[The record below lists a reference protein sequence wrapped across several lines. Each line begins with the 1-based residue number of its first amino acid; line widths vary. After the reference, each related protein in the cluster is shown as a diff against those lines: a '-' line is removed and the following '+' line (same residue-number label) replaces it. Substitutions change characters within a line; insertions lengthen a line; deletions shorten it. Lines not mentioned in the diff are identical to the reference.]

1 MTGKYMK
8 SNKSKQKDIISDNK
22 IFGWIALA
30 TVAILAIPF
39 FMMQFSSDWNWS
51 LTDFATIGILLFC
64 SGSVFV
70 FVARKT
76 PLKYRNI
83 IVTAFILGIL
93 YIWAELSVGV
103 FTNIGS

>member
-1 MTGKYMK
+1 MK
-8 SNKSKQKDIISDNK
+8 SNKSKQKDIIKDNK

-39 FMMQFSSDWNWS
+39 SMMQFSANWNWS
-51 LTDFATIGILLFC
+51 LTDFVTIGILLFGSC
-64 SGSVFV
+64 SVFV
-70 FVARKT
+70 FVARNT

-93 YIWAELSVGV
+93 YIWAELAVGI